1 MTAYRKFFDTMLLA
15 AVLLVGLSALQPMH
29 AARMEQQSV
38 TKVLNLM
45 EGDWYDAVGNRV
57 LQIGGGYINGCRV
70 LAAYDFA
77 GGSSHGAGRFDILE
91 STGSRSLYLTWN
103 IRHADTDSIKLN
115 DHQMLHRTAKP
126 PFNESIAGIHLGMTS
141 AEVTAVLGAPPQ
153 TGDLS
158 PYVGTYGWYYPDLRI
173 AVTFDADTVDRILL
187 LRGSRAVLEHSGLN
201 CENAPY
207 EFAQAYQMKRVP
219 KINYDDRYSGSGC
232 YGIGGEEYLSF
243 GNRMEYVMLSKY
255 WN

>member
-1 MTAYRKFFDTMLLA
+1 
-15 AVLLVGLSALQPMH
+15 
-29 AARMEQQSV
+29 
-38 TKVLNLM
+38 
-45 EGDWYDAVGNRV
+45 
-57 LQIGGGYINGCRV
+57 
-70 LAAYDFA
+70 
-77 GGSSHGAGRFDILE
+77 
-91 STGSRSLYLTWN
+91 
-103 IRHADTDSIKLN
+103 
-115 DHQMLHRTAKP
+115 MLHRTAKP

-141 AEVTAVLGAPPQ
+141 AEVMAVLGAPPQ
-153 TGDLS
+153 TGDLR

-173 AVTFDADTVDRILL
+173 AITFDADTVDRILL

-201 CENAPY
+201 CENTPY

-232 YGIGGEEYLSF
+232 YDIGGEEYLSF

>member
-1 MTAYRKFFDTMLLA
+1 MTVYRKFWGTMLLA
-15 AVLLVGLSALQPMH
+15 AVLLVGLFAPQTAH
-29 AARMEQQSV
+29 AAQMEQQYV

-45 EGDWYDAVGNRV
+45 EGDWYDADGNRV
-57 LQIGGGYINGCRV
+57 LEIGGRYINGCRV

-77 GGSSHGAGRFDILE
+77 GASSHGAGRFDILE
-91 STGSRSLYLTWN
+91 NTGSRSLYLTWD

-141 AEVTAVLGAPPQ
+141 AEVTAIHGTPPQ
-153 TGDLS
+153 TGDLR

-173 AVTFDADTVDRILL
+173 AITFDADTVDCILL
-187 LRGSRAVLEHSGLN
+187 LWGSCAMFEHSGLSCGN
-201 CENAPY
+201 TPY
-207 EFAQAYQMKRVP
+207 ELAQAYQMKHVP
-219 KINYDDRYSGSGC
+219 RINYDDRYSGSGC

>member
-1 MTAYRKFFDTMLLA
+1 MIQNKRFFYTALLYFS
-15 AVLLVGLSALQPMH
+15 LLVGLFAPQSAH
-29 AARMEQQSV
+29 AARMEQQYV

-45 EGDWYDAVGNRV
+45 EGDWYDADGNRV
-57 LQIGGGYINGCRV
+57 LEIGGGYINDCHV

-77 GGSSHGAGRFDILE
+77 GASLHGMGRFEILE
-91 STGSRSLYLTWN
+91 STGTRNLYLEWD
-103 IRHADTDSIKLN
+103 IRHSNKDSIKLN

-153 TGDLS
+153 TGDLR
-158 PYVGTYGWYYPDLRI
+158 PYVGTYGWYYPNLCI

-187 LRGSRAVLEHSGLN
+187 LKGSRAVLERSWLN
-201 CENAPY
+201 CENTPY
-207 EFAQAYQMKRVP
+207 EFAQVYHMKRIPEVR
-219 KINYDDRYSGSGC
+219 YDDSNVFTGC
-232 YGIGGEEYLSF
+232 YAIGDDEYLSF

>member
-1 MTAYRKFFDTMLLA
+1 MIQNKRFFYTALLYFS
-15 AVLLVGLSALQPMH
+15 LLVGLFAPQPAH
-29 AARMEQQSV
+29 AARMEQQYV

-45 EGDWYDAVGNRV
+45 EGDWYDADGNRV
-57 LQIGGGYINGCRV
+57 LQIGDGYINGCHV

-77 GGSSHGAGRFDILE
+77 GGSSHGAGRFDIIE
-91 STGSRSLYLTWN
+91 STGRRSLYLTWD

-126 PFNESIAGIHLGMTS
+126 PFNESIAGIYLGMTS

-153 TGDLS
+153 TGDLR
-158 PYVGTYGWYYPDLRI
+158 PYVGTYGWYYPNLRI

-187 LRGSRAVLEHSGLN
+187 LKGSRAVLERSGLN

-207 EFAQAYQMKRVP
+207 EFAQAYQMKSVP
-219 KINYDDRYSGSGC
+219 HVRYDDRYSGSGC

>member
-1 MTAYRKFFDTMLLA
+1 MTVYRNFFGTMLLV
-15 AVLLVGLSALQPMH
+15 AVLLVGLSVLQPAH
-29 AARMEQQSV
+29 AARMEQQYV

-45 EGDWYDAVGNRV
+45 EGDWYDVDGNRV

-91 STGSRSLYLTWN
+91 STGSRSLYLTWD

-187 LRGSRAVLEHSGLN
+187 LRGSRAVLEHSRLN

>member
-1 MTAYRKFFDTMLLA
+1 MIVQRHFFCTLLFA
-15 AVLLVGLSALQPMH
+15 AFLVVGLFAPQPAH

-45 EGDWYDAVGNRV
+45 EGDWYDVDGNRV

-91 STGSRSLYLTWN
+91 STGSRSLYLTWD

-141 AEVTAVLGAPPQ
+141 AEVTEVLGAPPQ
-153 TGDLS
+153 TGDLR

>member
-1 MTAYRKFFDTMLLA
+1 MTVYRKFFGTMLLI
-15 AVLLVGLSALQPMH
+15 AVLLVGLFAPQPAH
-29 AARMEQQSV
+29 AARMEQQYV

-45 EGDWYDAVGNRV
+45 EGDWYDADGNRV
-57 LQIGGGYINGCRV
+57 LQIEGGYINGCRV

-91 STGSRSLYLTWN
+91 STGSRSLYLTWD

-126 PFNESIAGIHLGMTS
+126 SFNESIAGIHLGMTS
-141 AEVTAVLGAPPQ
+141 AEVTATLGAPPQ
-153 TGDLS
+153 TGDLR

-187 LRGSRAVLEHSGLN
+187 LKGSRAILERSGLN

-207 EFAQAYQMKRVP
+207 EFAQAYQMKHVP
-219 KINYDDRYSGSGC
+219 QVRYDDSNVFTGC
-232 YGIGGEEYLSF
+232 HAIGGEEYLSF
-243 GNRMEYVMLSKY
+243 GNRMECVMLSKY

>member
-1 MTAYRKFFDTMLLA
+1 MTVYRKFFGTMLLA
-15 AVLLVGLSALQPMH
+15 AFLLVGLSALQPAH

-45 EGDWYDAVGNRV
+45 EGDWYDADGNRV

-91 STGSRSLYLTWN
+91 STGSRSLYLTWD

-187 LRGSRAVLEHSGLN
+187 LRGSRAVLEHSRLN

>member
-1 MTAYRKFFDTMLLA
+1 MTVYRKFWSTMLLA
-15 AVLLVGLSALQPMH
+15 AVLLIGLFAPQTAH
-29 AARMEQQSV
+29 AAQMEQQSV

-45 EGDWYDAVGNRV
+45 EGDWYDADGNRV
-57 LQIGGGYINGCRV
+57 LEIGGGYINGCRV

-77 GGSSHGAGRFDILE
+77 GASSHGAGRFDILE
-91 STGSRSLYLTWN
+91 STGSRRLYLTWD

-126 PFNESIAGIHLGMTS
+126 PFNESIAGIHLGMTA
-141 AEVTAVLGAPPQ
+141 AEVTAVLGTPPQ
-153 TGDLS
+153 VLDLN
-158 PYVGTYGWYYPDLRI
+158 PYVNTHGWYYPDLRI

-187 LRGSRAVLEHSGLN
+187 LKGSRAVLERSGLN

-207 EFAQAYQMKRVP
+207 EFAQAYQMKSVP
-219 KINYDDRYSGSGC
+219 HVRYDDRYSGGGC
-232 YGIGGEEYLSF
+232 YAIGGEEYLSF

>member
-1 MTAYRKFFDTMLLA
+1 MIQNKRFFYTTLLYFS
-15 AVLLVGLSALQPMH
+15 LLVGVIALQPAH
-29 AARMEQQSV
+29 AARMEQQYV

-45 EGDWYDAVGNRV
+45 EGDWYDADGNRV

-77 GGSSHGAGRFDILE
+77 GASSYGAGRFDILE
-91 STGSRSLYLTWN
+91 STGSRSLYLTWD
-103 IRHADTDSIKLN
+103 IRHSDTDSIKLN

-141 AEVTAVLGAPPQ
+141 AEVTAVLGAPTQ
-153 TGDLS
+153 TGNLN
-158 PYVGTYGWYYPDLRI
+158 PYVNTYGWYYASLRI

-187 LRGSRAVLEHSGLN
+187 LKGSRAVLERSGLN

-207 EFAQAYQMKRVP
+207 EFAQAYQMKHVP
-219 KINYDDRYSGSGC
+219 KINYDDQYSGSGC

>member
-1 MTAYRKFFDTMLLA
+1 MTVYRKFWGTMLLA
-15 AVLLVGLSALQPMH
+15 AFLLVGLFAPQPAH
-29 AARMEQQSV
+29 AARMEQQYV

-45 EGDWYDAVGNRV
+45 EGDWYDADGNRV
-57 LQIGGGYINGCRV
+57 LEIGGGYINGCRV

-91 STGSRSLYLTWN
+91 STGSRSLYLTWD
-103 IRHADTDSIKLN
+103 IRHSDTDNIKLN
-115 DHQMLHRTAKP
+115 DHQMLHCTAKP

-153 TGDLS
+153 TGDLR

-173 AVTFDADTVDRILL
+173 AITFDADTVDRILL

-232 YGIGGEEYLSF
+232 YDIGGEEYLSF

>member
-1 MTAYRKFFDTMLLA
+1 MTAYRKFLGTMLLV
-15 AVLLVGLSALQPMH
+15 AVLLVGLFALQPAH
-29 AARMEQQSV
+29 AARMEQQYV

-45 EGDWYDAVGNRV
+45 EGDWYDADGNRV

-77 GGSSHGAGRFDILE
+77 GASSHGAGRFDILE
-91 STGSRSLYLTWN
+91 STGSRRLYLTWD

-126 PFNESIAGIHLGMTS
+126 PFNESIAGIHLGMTA
-141 AEVTAVLGAPPQ
+141 AEVTAVLGTPPQ
-153 TGDLS
+153 VLDLS
-158 PYVGTYGWYYPDLRI
+158 PYVNTHGWYYPDLRI

-187 LRGSRAVLEHSGLN
+187 LKGSRAILERSGLN

-207 EFAQAYQMKRVP
+207 EFAQAYQMKHVP
-219 KINYDDRYSGSGC
+219 HVRYDDSNVFTGC
-232 YGIGGEEYLSF
+232 HAIGGEEYLSF
-243 GNRMEYVMLSKY
+243 GNRMECVMLSKY

>member
-1 MTAYRKFFDTMLLA
+1 MTVYRKFFGTMLLA
-15 AVLLVGLSALQPMH
+15 AFLLVGLFAPQIAH
-29 AARMEQQSV
+29 AARMEQQYV

-45 EGDWYDAVGNRV
+45 EGDWYDADGNRV
-57 LQIGGGYINGCRV
+57 LEIGGGYINGCRV

-77 GGSSHGAGRFDILE
+77 GASSHGAGRFDILE
-91 STGSRSLYLTWN
+91 STGSRSLYLTWD

-126 PFNESIAGIHLGMTS
+126 PFNESISGIHLGMTS
-141 AEVTAVLGAPPQ
+141 AEVAAVLGAPPQ
-153 TGDLS
+153 VLNLS
-158 PYVGTYGWYYPDLRI
+158 PYVNTYGWYYPDLRI

-187 LRGSRAVLEHSGLN
+187 LQGSRAVLERSGLN
-201 CENAPY
+201 CTNEPY

>member
-15 AVLLVGLSALQPMH
+15 AVLLVGLFAPQPAH
-29 AARMEQQSV
+29 AAQMEQQYV

-45 EGDWYDAVGNRV
+45 EGDWYDADGNRV
-57 LQIGGGYINGCRV
+57 LQIGGGYINSCRV

-91 STGSRSLYLTWN
+91 STGSRSLYLTWD

-115 DHQMLHRTAKP
+115 DHQMLHRTAKQL
-126 PFNESIAGIHLGMTS
+126 FNESIAGIHLGMTS

-153 TGDLS
+153 TGDLR

-173 AVTFDADTVDRILL
+173 AVTFDADTIDRILL
-187 LRGSRAVLEHSGLN
+187 LKGSRAVLEHSGLN

-243 GNRMEYVMLSKY
+243 GNRIEYVMLSKY

>member
-1 MTAYRKFFDTMLLA
+1 
-15 AVLLVGLSALQPMH
+15 
-29 AARMEQQSV
+29 
-38 TKVLNLM
+38 
-45 EGDWYDAVGNRV
+45 
-57 LQIGGGYINGCRV
+57 
-70 LAAYDFA
+70 
-77 GGSSHGAGRFDILE
+77 
-91 STGSRSLYLTWN
+91 
-103 IRHADTDSIKLN
+103 
-115 DHQMLHRTAKP
+115 
-126 PFNESIAGIHLGMTS
+126 MTS

-187 LRGSRAVLEHSGLN
+187 LRGSRAVLEHSRLN

>member
-1 MTAYRKFFDTMLLA
+1 MLLA
-15 AVLLVGLSALQPMH
+15 AFLLVGLFAPQPVH
-29 AARMEQQSV
+29 AARMEQQYV

-45 EGDWYDAVGNRV
+45 EGDWYDADGNRV

-77 GGSSHGAGRFDILE
+77 GGSSFGAGRFEILE
-91 STGSRSLYLTWN
+91 STGTRNLYLQWD
-103 IRHADTDSIKLN
+103 IRHSDTDSIKLN

-126 PFNESIAGIHLGMTS
+126 SFNELIAGIHLGMTS
-141 AEVTAVLGAPPQ
+141 AEVTATLGKPPQ
-153 TGDLS
+153 ALNLS
-158 PYVGTYGWYYPDLRI
+158 PYVHTYGWYYPDLCI

-187 LRGSRAVLEHSGLN
+187 LKGSRAVLERSGPN

-207 EFAQAYQMKRVP
+207 EFAQAYQMKHVP
-219 KINYDDRYSGSGC
+219 QVRYDDSNAFTGC
-232 YGIGGEEYLSF
+232 HAIGGEEYLSF

>member
-1 MTAYRKFFDTMLLA
+1 MIQNKRFFYTVLLSFS
-15 AVLLVGLSALQPMH
+15 LLVGVIALQPAH
-29 AARMEQQSV
+29 AAQMEQQYV

-45 EGDWYDAVGNRV
+45 EGDWYDADGNRV

-91 STGSRSLYLTWN
+91 STGSRSLYLTWD

-141 AEVTAVLGAPPQ
+141 AEVTAGAGGAPPAR
-153 TGDLS
+153 GS
-158 PYVGTYGWYYPDLRI
+158 RPPGGKGGGAYPDLRI

-187 LRGSRAVLEHSGLN
+187 LKGSRVVLERSGLN

-207 EFAQAYQMKRVP
+207 EFAQAYQMKRIPEVR
-219 KINYDDRYSGSGC
+219 YDDSNVFTGC
-232 YGIGGEEYLSF
+232 YAIGDDEYLSF
-243 GNRMEYVMLSKY
+243 GNRMEYIELSKY

>member
-1 MTAYRKFFDTMLLA
+1 MIQNKRFFYTALVYFS
-15 AVLLVGLSALQPMH
+15 LLVGVIALQPVH

-45 EGDWYDAVGNRV
+45 EGDWYDANGNRV
-57 LQIGGGYINGCRV
+57 LEIGGGYINGCRV

-77 GGSSHGAGRFDILE
+77 GASLHGMGRFEILE
-91 STGSRSLYLTWN
+91 STGTRNLYLEWD
-103 IRHADTDSIKLN
+103 IRHSNKDSIKLN

-141 AEVTAVLGAPPQ
+141 AEVTAIHGTPPQ
-153 TGDLS
+153 TGNLR
-158 PYVGTYGWYYPDLRI
+158 PYVNTYGWYYPNLRI
-173 AVTFDADTVDRILL
+173 AVTFDADTVDRIFLL
-187 LRGSRAVLEHSGLN
+187 KGSRAVLERSWLN
-201 CENAPY
+201 CENTPY
-207 EFAQAYQMKRVP
+207 EFAQAYQMKRIPEVR
-219 KINYDDRYSGSGC
+219 YDDSNVFTGC
-232 YGIGGEEYLSF
+232 HAIGGEEYLSF